1 MALQGANDRLTTIRQ
16 RMVDW
21 ANEGGS
27 DAQTWSKE
35 RRAFDRRFRDA
46 VAADLD
52 LPAALVVMNEA
63 IGSSSLPPGE
73 KHALLSTW
81 DHVLGLDLDRLV
93 REEWEPSAEV
103 MELVRRRDDARA
115 RGDFASA
122 DALRDQLQGTGLE
135 VMDTPEGTKVRPKR
149 A

>member
-1 MALQGANDRLTTIRQ
+1 M
-16 RMVDW
+16 
-21 ANEGGS
+21 
-27 DAQTWSKE
+27 
-35 RRAFDRRFRDA
+35 
-46 VAADLD
+46 
-52 LPAALVVMNEA
+52 
-63 IGSSSLPPGE
+63 
-73 KHALLSTW
+73 
-81 DHVLGLDLDRLV
+81 LGLDLERLV